1 MDKVF
6 KSFGTH
12 SGSFHADEVTACALL
27 LMAGLIDRSLII
39 RTREPEELAKCEY
52 VCDVGGVYDPK
63 QKLFDHH
70 QVDYQ
75 GPLSSAGMVL
85 HYLNDKGFL
94 SNGAYEYFNRSLIL
108 GVDAHDNGREPP
120 VYGYC
125 SFSNVISNLNPIE
138 HNASQEEQERCFQ
151 HAVDFVLGHCER
163 LLQRYE
169 YMETCRQVV
178 ADAMQEEKHCLVFEK
193 GVPWLEI
200 FFEMNG
206 ESHPARF
213 VIMPSGNHWKLRAI
227 PPTYDERMK
236 VRTPLPAEW
245 AGLREE
251 ELKQVTGIPGAI
263 FCHKGRFISVW
274 ETKQD
279 ALQALSYV
287 LGKN

>member
-1 MDKVF
+1 MDKVL

-12 SGSFHADEVTACALL
+12 NGSFHADEVTACALL
-27 LMAGLIDRSLII
+27 LMKGLIDRSLVV
-39 RTREPEELAKCEY
+39 RTRDSAVLATCEY
-52 VCDVGGVYDPK
+52 VCDVGGLYDPK

-85 HYLNDKGFL
+85 HYLNDLNFL
-94 SNGAYEYFNRSLIL
+94 SDGEYEYFNRSLIL

-125 SFSNVISNLNPIE
+125 SFSHVISNLNPVE

-151 HAVDFVLGHCER
+151 QALDFVLGHCTR

-178 ADAMQEEKHCLVFEK
+178 ADAMKEGNPCLIFEK

-206 ESHPARF
+206 DTHPAHF
-213 VIMPSGNHWKLRAI
+213 VIMPAGQHWKLRAI

-236 VRTPLPAEW
+236 VRTPLPLEW
-245 AGLREE
+245 AGLLED
-251 ELKQVTGIPGAI
+251 ELKQVTGIDGAI

-279 ALQALSYV
+279 ALRALDYI
-287 LGKN
+287 LERE